1 MFEKYQKRFMSLMKL
16 KKIKKQFIEKELL
29 TLHLKNMDSSTSVSE
44 TNENVFLFVF
54 ISPFVSFGVFGYMQN
69 FFDSLRKQVNR
80 KATENTY

>member
-1 MFEKYQKRFMSLMKL
+1 MFGKYQKCFVSLRKL

-54 ISPFVSFGVFGYMQN
+54 ISPFVSCGVLGYMQH
-69 FFDSLRKQVNR
+69 FFDSLRKQANR

>member
-29 TLHLKNMDSSTSVSE
+29 TPHLKNMDSSTSVSE